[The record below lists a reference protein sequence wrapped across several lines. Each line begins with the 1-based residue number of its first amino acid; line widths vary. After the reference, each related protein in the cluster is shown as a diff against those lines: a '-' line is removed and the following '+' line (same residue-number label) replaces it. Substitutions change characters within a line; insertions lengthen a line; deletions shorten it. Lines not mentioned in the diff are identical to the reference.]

1 MDSNKNINVVIRDF
15 KQDLVNLI
23 NDSGLPA
30 FLIFE
35 ILNGLTLEI
44 NKGIQDEIAA
54 AEKSDIKDESTT

>member
-30 FLIFE
+30 FLIYE
-35 ILNGLTLEI
+35 ILNGLTLEL
-44 NKGIQDEIAA
+44 NNQIQKEIRA
-54 AEKSDIKDESTT
+54 AENRKEDSPS

>member
-1 MDSNKNINVVIRDF
+1 MDREKNINIRIRDF

-35 ILNGLTLEI
+35 IINGLTLEI

>member
-54 AEKSDIKDESTT
+54 AEKSDIKDKSTT

>member
-1 MDSNKNINVVIRDF
+1 MDREKNINIRIRDF

>member
-1 MDSNKNINVVIRDF
+1 MEKEKNINVRIRDF

>member
-1 MDSNKNINVVIRDF
+1 MENNKNINVVIRDF